1 MISKIKI
8 IIFSRKLYF
17 EYFSNIYVITI
28 NHLFV
33 ATLDVYHFYLQQ
45 THSVNTSF
53 VKINVLQ
60 STVTPIYVTGNYYQS
75 ISLVTPYKYII
86 SLVQH
91 IKIITPPLLRLKNK
105 RLEGMKEESNKYST
119 TINNELCDDLL
130 KFR

>member
-1 MISKIKI
+1 MM
-8 IIFSRKLYF
+8 FATNFLGY
-17 EYFSNIYVITI
+17 I
-28 NHLFV
+28 NSCH
-33 ATLDVYHFYLQQ
+33 TD
-45 THSVNTSF
+45 
-53 VKINVLQ
+53 ID
-60 STVTPIYVTGNYYQS
+60 VTGNYYQS

-105 RLEGMKEESNKYST
+105 RREGMKEESNKYST

>member
-1 MISKIKI
+1 MFLHKC
-8 IIFSRKLYF
+8 LQP
-17 EYFSNIYVITI
+17 I
-28 NHLFV
+28 NHIV
-33 ATLDVYHFYLQQ
+33 HV
-45 THSVNTSF
+45 SNWKMMKENPVVNDIF
-53 VKINVLQ
+53 FKINFLQ
-60 STVTPIYVTGNYYQS
+60 SSVTPIYVTGNYYQS

-105 RLEGMKEESNKYST
+105 RREGMKEESNKYST